1 MKEYTKIVRQVITEK
16 VDPETGEVTS
26 ETKNDKLV
34 FGESG
39 DFYQLYSSVIAI
51 IEQLKPIESKI
62 FISTFKYANIEN
74 KLALTKNF
82 KQEIA
87 TRNDCCYSAVGNAI
101 TVLVEKGLLIRL
113 DTATYRINPRY
124 FWKSNSSSRK
134 KTLQYVLSVE
144 CPNC

>member
-1 MKEYTKIVRQVITEK
+1 MKEYTKIVRQVITER

-51 IEQLKPIESKI
+51 IEQLKPIESKV

-87 TRNDCCYSAVGNAI
+87 TANDCCYSAVGNAI

-134 KTLQYVLSVE
+134 KALQYVLSVE
-144 CPNC
+144 CPKC